1 MDVVKQLLARAREVG
16 LGDGGDG
23 GDLTMTMT
31 MTMTP
36 TPTNPR
42 PSATDT
48 ASGGTGQNDMST
60 ITIHIPPA
68 LTLNQPLL
76 QRLRRKYTQIQRA
89 GIAHGQG
96 YVQGRA
102 AIVEGFI
109 GFLDGEWNPD
119 E

>member
-23 GDLTMTMT
+23 GDLTMTMKMTT
-31 MTMTP
+31 M
-36 TPTNPR
+36 PTNPR
-42 PSATDT
+42 PSAWTDT
-48 ASGGTGQNDMST
+48 TSGGTGQNDIS

-102 AIVEGFI
+102 AIVEGFV